1 MLPWPSLR
9 GVPSENIPQTR
20 IPPPIAPKEHGR
32 GNSFVEDV
40 FGRDPPEGGPTTKT
54 PRLQV
59 LDLGAIRVARQN
71 MRLALGEALA

>member
-1 MLPWPSLR
+1 MVPWPSLW
-9 GVPSENIPQTR
+9 VPSENIPQTR

-40 FGRDPPEGGPTTKT
+40 FGRDPEGGPATKA
-54 PRLQV
+54 PHLQV